1 MSMVQAVWDYFSTCP
16 LLENQRILGVDRLGV
31 DPIEYTIDILP
42 SEQIVKRY
50 VDGSSIRQIELT
62 FSSRE
67 PYGRDVIQNIQ
78 NSEFYEKFADWVEQN
93 DDAGI
98 YPDFGKWKT
107 VRSIQVISSGYAVE
121 VTEKTSRIKIRQVPA
136 RPFAVVPCLIAFAL
150 PWRGMSDYT
159 PPPGRL
165 HALDDEEADVDGV
178 AVENPREGLSDHVAD
193 PGTLDGQGRVL
204 SSSIFSFLSPARK
217 EQLLCP

>member
-1 MSMVQAVWDYFSTCP
+1 MSMIQAVWDYFSTCP

-62 FSSRE
+62 FYSRE

-107 VRSIQVISSGYAVE
+107 VRSIQVSRGDGKNITLSNSAAYHLFTIME
-121 VTEKTSRIKIRQVPA
+121 VFQEWEK
-136 RPFAVVPCLIAFAL
+136 
-150 PWRGMSDYT
+150 
-159 PPPGRL
+159 
-165 HALDDEEADVDGV
+165 
-178 AVENPREGLSDHVAD
+178 GLTA
-193 PGTLDGQGRVL
+193 
-204 SSSIFSFLSPARK
+204 
-217 EQLLCP
+217 

>member
-1 MSMVQAVWDYFSTCP
+1 MSMIQAVWDYFSTCP

-50 VDGSSIRQIELT
+50 VDG
-62 FSSRE
+62 SSRE

-121 VTEKTSRIKIRQVPA
+121 VTEKTSRYQIQLRITYLQS
-136 RPFAVVPCLIAFAL
+136 
-150 PWRGMSDYT
+150 WRYFKNGKRD
-159 PPPGRL
+159 
-165 HALDDEEADVDGV
+165 
-178 AVENPREGLSDHVAD
+178 
-193 PGTLDGQGRVL
+193 
-204 SSSIFSFLSPARK
+204 
-217 EQLLCP
+217 

>member
-1 MSMVQAVWDYFSTCP
+1 MLLSMVQAVWDYFSTCP

-31 DPIEYTIDILP
+31 DTIEYTIDILP

-98 YPDFGKWKT
+98 YPEFGEGKT
-107 VRSIQVISSGYAVE
+107 VRSMQVISSGYAVE
-121 VTEKTSRIKIRQVPA
+121 VTEKTSRYQIQLRITYLQS
-136 RPFAVVPCLIAFAL
+136 
-150 PWRGMSDYT
+150 WRYLKN
-159 PPPGRL
+159 GRR
-165 HALDDEEADVDGV
+165 
-178 AVENPREGLSDHVAD
+178 N
-193 PGTLDGQGRVL
+193 
-204 SSSIFSFLSPARK
+204 
-217 EQLLCP
+217 

>member
-1 MSMVQAVWDYFSTCP
+1 MSMIQAVWDYFSTCP

-42 SEQIVKRY
+42 GEHIVKRY

-62 FSSRE
+62 LSSRA
-67 PYGRDVIQNIQ
+67 PYGLDVILKIQ
-78 NSEFYEKFADWVEQN
+78 NSEFFEKFADLVEQN

-121 VTEKTSRIKIRQVPA
+121 VTEKTSRYQIQLRITYLQS
-136 RPFAVVPCLIAFAL
+136 
-150 PWRGMSDYT
+150 WRYFKNG
-159 PPPGRL
+159 
-165 HALDDEEADVDGV
+165 
-178 AVENPREGLSDHVAD
+178 
-193 PGTLDGQGRVL
+193 
-204 SSSIFSFLSPARK
+204 
-217 EQLLCP
+217 

>member
-1 MSMVQAVWDYFSTCP
+1 MSMIQAVWDYFSTCP

-42 SEQIVKRY
+42 GEQIVKRY

-78 NSEFYEKFADWVEQN
+78 NSEFYEKLAVWVEQN

-98 YPDFGKWKT
+98 YPADFIREKT
-107 VRSIQVISSGYAVE
+107 GRSIQVISSGYAVE
-121 VTEKTSRIKIRQVPA
+121 VTEKTSRYQIQLRITYLQS
-136 RPFAVVPCLIAFAL
+136 
-150 PWRGMSDYT
+150 WRYFKNGKRD
-159 PPPGRL
+159 
-165 HALDDEEADVDGV
+165 
-178 AVENPREGLSDHVAD
+178 
-193 PGTLDGQGRVL
+193 
-204 SSSIFSFLSPARK
+204 
-217 EQLLCP
+217 

>member
-1 MSMVQAVWDYFSTCP
+1 MKIFLTRGSP
-16 LLENQRILGVDRLGV
+16 
-31 DPIEYTIDILP
+31 P
-42 SEQIVKRY
+42 SHP
-50 VDGSSIRQIELT
+50 
-62 FSSRE
+62 F
-67 PYGRDVIQNIQ
+67 
-78 NSEFYEKFADWVEQN
+78 
-93 DDAGI
+93 
-98 YPDFGKWKT
+98 
-107 VRSIQVISSGYAVE
+107 
-121 VTEKTSRIKIRQVPA
+121 SRIKIRQVPA

-178 AVENPREGLSDHVAD
+178 AVENPREGLSDHIAD

-217 EQLLCP
+217 GQLLCP

>member
-16 LLENQRILGVDRLGV
+16 ILENQRILGVDRLGV

-42 SEQIVKRY
+42 GEQIVKRY

-121 VTEKTSRIKIRQVPA
+121 VTEKTSRYQIQLRITYLQS
-136 RPFAVVPCLIAFAL
+136 
-150 PWRGMSDYT
+150 WRYLKN
-159 PPPGRL
+159 GRR
-165 HALDDEEADVDGV
+165 
-178 AVENPREGLSDHVAD
+178 N
-193 PGTLDGQGRVL
+193 
-204 SSSIFSFLSPARK
+204 
-217 EQLLCP
+217 